1 MRIGMNRGVFAVAL
15 AACSLPPVDD
25 EIATCGPGMIVRTS
39 TGETFDSF
47 EDAVESAH
55 TEDAFCV
62 GAGTYTMDSAALQ
75 HGDAGPYSQSLRISG
90 AGVGETVLV
99 ADDDETLVYVEI
111 AGSLSVEGLTVAG
124 GRLRLEADDLVVRGL
139 EFTDYAGWKRGL
151 SLQGATV
158 DVEGLEIHGN
168 TMDYASGLFVD
179 ASASG
184 TIDGLE
190 LHDNR
195 SAAGYL
201 AELHGA
207 IELKNSHIYSNLRTD
222 DDPGYDLLEFF
233 GPSVADDVVFEDND
247 FNGPMVRAYESLD
260 ATDLVVTRNQTG
272 YAAAVALMG
281 PSVLESSRI
290 ESNTAPDGALG
301 IYKNGSVALASINVD
316 IAKGT
321 NAPCDLAG
329 KPCTDQTCTS
339 QCFAD
344 TLGEGE
350 PAWCDAY
357 GCE

>member
-25 EIATCGPGMIVRTS
+25 NDATCGPGMIVRAS
-39 TGETFDSF
+39 TGETFDTF

-55 TEDAFCV
+55 TEDSFCV
-62 GAGTYTMDSAALQ
+62 GAGTYSMDTAALQ
-75 HGDAGPYSQSLRISG
+75 HGEAGPYAQSLRITG
-90 AGVGETVLV
+90 AGSGETVLV
-99 ADDDETLVYVEI
+99 ASDYETLVYVQI
-111 AGSLSVEGLTVAG
+111 AGSLLVDGLTISG
-124 GRLRLEADDLVVRGL
+124 GRVRLEADELVVRDL
-139 EFTDYAGWKRGL
+139 EFTNYAGWKRGL
-151 SLQGATV
+151 SLQGDTL
-158 DVEGLEIHGN
+158 DLEDIAIHDN

-179 ASASG
+179 ASDAG
-184 TIDGLE
+184 TISGLS

-207 IELKNSHIYSNLRTD
+207 IELTDSHIYSNVRTD

-233 GPSVADDVVFEDND
+233 GPSVADGVVFEDND
-247 FNGPMVRAYESLD
+247 FNGPMLRAYDSLD
-260 ATDLVVTRNQTG
+260 ASDLVVTRNETG

-281 PSVLESSRI
+281 PSRLESSRI
-290 ESNTAPDGALG
+290 DSNTAPDGALG
-301 IYKNGSVALASINVD
+301 IYKNGSVALESINVQ

-329 KPCTDQTCTS
+329 KPCTDQTCMS

-350 PAWCDAY
+350 PTWCDAY
-357 GCE
+357 GCK